1 MSSTPR
7 VKRLNIYNTDRHFNI
22 NLMKRE
28 DIANKIKV
36 NRLNEKEIEKE
47 MDELSEV
54 SVVTP
59 VWTMNMK
66 NEKSYLLYQEK
77 YTN

>member
-66 NEKSYLLYQEK
+66 NEKS
-77 YTN
+77 

>member
-1 MSSTPR
+1 
-7 VKRLNIYNTDRHFNI
+7 
-22 NLMKRE
+22 MKRE

-66 NEKSYLLYQEK
+66 NEKSYS
-77 YTN
+77 YTKKSIQMIH